1 MREALSSYM
10 CGAVVCGEGEKHQ
23 EEGGAVDFQDDDGR
37 GVCGILF
44 DFLWVAKVHEKGDSL
59 SSSLF

>member
-1 MREALSSYM
+1 M